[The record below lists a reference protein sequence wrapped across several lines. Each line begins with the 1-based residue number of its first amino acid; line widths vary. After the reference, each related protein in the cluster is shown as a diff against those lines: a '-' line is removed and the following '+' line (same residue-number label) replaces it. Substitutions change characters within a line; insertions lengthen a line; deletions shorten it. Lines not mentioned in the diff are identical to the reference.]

1 MKKFFC
7 TAVFFLLILALVF
20 ACVRG
25 VVMDLSF
32 YETEY
37 AALGTAGDIG
47 MSQADL
53 MAATERLLLYME
65 GDVPD
70 LDVSAVVNGAERQVF
85 NLRERAHMVDV
96 AALFQGWM
104 LYEKLAF
111 AGTALTVLLLLLA
124 AKERR
129 LSFFARCY
137 RNAALIFG
145 VLLLAIGVWVLLDFE
160 SFWISF
166 HHLFFR
172 NDLWLLD
179 PATSI
184 MINMFPEVFF
194 NRIVT
199 RIVVHA
205 LLAVGIPFLA
215 AAVYLRRK
223 KRP

>member
-1 MKKFFC
+1 MKKVLC
-7 TAVFFLLILALVF
+7 TAVFFFFILALVF
-20 ACVRG
+20 ACAEG
-25 VVMDLSF
+25 VVMDLNF

-37 AALGTAGDIG
+37 AKLGTAGDIG
-47 MSQADL
+47 MSQEDL
-53 MAATERLLLYME
+53 MAATRRLLLYMK
-65 GDVPD
+65 GDVSD
-70 LDVSAVVNGAERQVF
+70 LDVSATVGHAERQVF

-111 AGTALTVLLLLLA
+111 ALTAAAVLLLLFA

-137 RNAALIFG
+137 RNAALLFG
-145 VLLLAIGVWVLLDFE
+145 ALLLAVGVWVLLDFN
-160 SFWISF
+160 SFWTSF
-166 HHLFFR
+166 HLLLFR

-194 NRIVT
+194 NRMVS
-199 RIVVHA
+199 RIVLRA
-205 LLAVGIPFLA
+205 LLAAGVPFLA
-215 AAVYLRRK
+215 ALVFLRRV